1 MKICLSTET
10 FADIPTDIAKEFDV
24 KVIHSNVIM
33 GEEVKT
39 DGVDITAQDVF
50 DYYDKTGS
58 LTRTTAINEA
68 QFSEYFTELLK
79 DSDQVLHISFTS
91 KSSATCEEAKKAAE
105 KFEGKVVVVDS
116 LTLSS
121 AIALIVM
128 KARDFINE
136 SSLASAQEIAQRLEN
151 EVIPNVQASFVVNT
165 LTYLYKGGRCSGL
178 TMLFANVLRIK
189 PQIIVDHGEM
199 RSLNRYRGTDAKIIE
214 DYTKQL
220 LEKFPNPDLE
230 RVYITYP
237 SATPEMVEAAKRVL
251 EERGF
256 KTIIEGHAG
265 ATIATHCGPKT
276 LGVLFINKEPVSWSK
291 NKTN

>member
-10 FADIPTDIAKEFDV
+10 FADIPDEIAQEFDV
-24 KVIHSNVIM
+24 KVIHTNVIM
-33 GEEVKT
+33 GEEVKI

-50 DYYDKTGS
+50 DYYDQTGN

-68 QFSEYFTELLK
+68 QFTEYFTELLK

-105 KFEGKVVVVDS
+105 KFDGKVVVVDS

-136 SSLASAQEIAQRLEN
+136 NSEATAIEIAERLEN
-151 EVIPNVQASFVVNT
+151 EVIPNTQASFVVNT

-178 TMLFANVLRIK
+178 TMLFANVLHIK

-199 RSLNRYRGTDAKIIE
+199 RSLNRYRGADPKIIE
-214 DYTKQL
+214 DYTRQL
-220 LEKFPNPDLE
+220 LEQFPDPDLE

-237 SATPEMVEAAKRVL
+237 SATREMVEAARKVL

-256 KTIIEGHAG
+256 KRIIEGHAG

-291 NKTN
+291 NKSN